1 MKKLQKGVSLLES
14 LIAML
19 VLSIGLLGVLG
30 LQTKSLVHN
39 RSAYFETQ
47 ASNMAQD
54 MLDRVRANHAQASA
68 YGLAVGGSATGSG
81 LPSNDQTE
89 WVADLAN
96 ALPDGEGGITIANS
110 QVSVTVRWKD
120 ISETNDIRQ
129 IQLVSEL

>member
-1 MKKLQKGVSLLES
+1 MKILQKGVSLLES

-68 YGLAVGGSATGSG
+68 YGLTMGSNATGSG
-81 LPSNDQTE
+81 LPTNDQAE
-89 WVADLAN
+89 WIADLAS
-96 ALPDGEGGITIANS
+96 ALPGGEGGIAIANS
-110 QVSVTVRWKD
+110 QVSVTVRWRD
-120 ISETNDIRQ
+120 ASEATDMRQ
-129 IQLVSEL
+129 IQVVSEL